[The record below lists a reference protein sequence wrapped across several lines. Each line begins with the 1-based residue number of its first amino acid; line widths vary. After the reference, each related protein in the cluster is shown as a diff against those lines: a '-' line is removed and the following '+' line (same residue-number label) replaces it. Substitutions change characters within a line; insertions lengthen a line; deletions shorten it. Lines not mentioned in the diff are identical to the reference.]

1 MSHGNTSLKIN
12 SLVEAPPLTSTG
24 SAEEKMAA
32 LHAFLVLLQ
41 QEGKVTKATR
51 VARSLAKET
60 LTRLESGS
68 ESVVY
73 NSANVAAMVEQD
85 VAPEQATAWLAK
97 VWRELQKYL
106 EPRELGIQ
114 DTARHAGLAIYA
126 WPHKTPGAG
135 GAGNSSSYSIE
146 FRNLPGDNVQVPALP
161 PGHIA
166 YVRDLTL
173 NPAFWVKPIWNA
185 AGFALHGWRKVAFI
199 AYGIG
204 GIAVVGGVLI
214 MLWLLLT
221 TQLPKLP
228 VGQVLTLLLTAGL
241 IGWLGY
247 AFLRP
252 FWRLLDLRIIMAPDA
267 LLSLRERGVQL
278 EAAREVTEDRG
289 SIRVLRLVRYSARC
303 PICADTIH
311 LRDGGKEFLGRLV
324 GRCEEH
330 PAEHV
335 YSFDRYT
342 RIGKPL
348 R

>member
-1 MSHGNTSLKIN
+1 MLHGNTSLKIN
-12 SLVEAPPLTSTG
+12 DIVEAPVPASTG
-24 SAEEKMAA
+24 AVEEKMAA
-32 LHAFLVLLQ
+32 LHAFLNFFQ
-41 QEGKVTKATR
+41 QEGKETKATR

-60 LTRLESGS
+60 LTKLESGR

-97 VWRELQKYL
+97 VWKELQKYL
-106 EPRELGIQ
+106 EQRELGMQ
-114 DTARHAGLAIYA
+114 DTARQAGLAIYA
-126 WPHKTPGAG
+126 WPHKIPGAG

-146 FRNLPGDNVQVPALP
+146 FRNVPDANVKVPALP
-161 PGHIA
+161 PGYIA

-173 NPAFWVKPIWNA
+173 KPAFWVKPIWNA

-204 GIAVVGGVLI
+204 GIAVVGGLLMV
-214 MLWLLLT
+214 LWLLLT

-228 VGQVLTLLLTAGL
+228 MGQVLTLLLAAGL
-241 IGWLGY
+241 VGWLGY
-247 AFLRP
+247 VFLHP
-252 FWRLLDLRIIMAPDA
+252 FWRLLDMRIIMAPDA

-278 EAAREVTEDRG
+278 EAAREVTRDRG
-289 SIRVLRLVRYSARC
+289 PVRVLRLVRYSARC
-303 PICADTIH
+303 PICADIIH
-311 LRDGGKEFLGRLV
+311 LQDGRKEFPGRLV

-335 YSFDRYT
+335 YSFDRHT